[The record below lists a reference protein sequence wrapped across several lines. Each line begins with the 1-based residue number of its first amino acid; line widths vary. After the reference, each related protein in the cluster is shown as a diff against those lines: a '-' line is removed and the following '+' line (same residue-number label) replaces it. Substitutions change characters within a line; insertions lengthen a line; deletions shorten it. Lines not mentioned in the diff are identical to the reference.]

1 MAPISIHEITLITC
15 FSLATLMDFIPYP
28 VYILCLFIY
37 LYIGYPFCLLLLI
50 LYYLFIFNYYL
61 SFYLK

>member
-1 MAPISIHEITLITC
+1 MAPISIYETTLITC
-15 FSLATLMDFIPYP
+15 FSLATLMDFIPYS

-37 LYIGYPFCLLLLI
+37 LYIGYQFCLLLLI